1 MIYQYPDLTQGPIDL
16 SVWQNKPKQD
26 RKKETGIHLCDKKD
40 EYTMFDLR

>member
-1 MIYQYPDLTQGPIDL
+1 MIYQYLVLTQGPIDL